1 MLALSQYI
9 ETWPLGVLV
18 DSVEK
23 DLVYTEN
30 NGIRDVY
37 DVRRIADSNYAAK
50 ELCGPFAYNREDPP
64 LGPISTRKGSQSD
77 HEDLSQSYDDGRA
90 AG

>member
-1 MLALSQYI
+1 M
-9 ETWPLGVLV
+9 
-18 DSVEK
+18 EK

-64 LGPISTRKGSQSD
+64 PHINKERL
-77 HEDLSQSYDDGRA
+77 A
-90 AG
+90 V